1 MSQVRKLLKGQNIPK
16 YKYGHLII
24 DGIDYGNSE
33 DVYKQF
39 AEHAKLQNPSQGA
52 SYDAWLRQLQN
63 GEDVILG
70 VNNSSNVKPDN
81 VSESRARQRTLL
93 GKVVDDIFNTPRNN
107 FSDATYTARQFVP
120 IKTSKQKKSISN
132 DSTSFVFTGEEP
144 KYSENDMNNLA
155 LKDRFDNYLNWL
167 SDELWEE
174 DNQFTSKLSDSQKAG
189 LKAWYSRLKG
199 NNPYE
204 IRQSAQTEW
213 NNYLNKVRDT
223 EGGWDNVDD
232 ETKNFFANFNI
243 GNPTQSSST
252 SSTSRSGAA
261 STSEKN
267 LRKKLKDA
275 GYNEDLYKLLGDNFD
290 IDSNGTI
297 VSKSGSFD
305 FGLGPGNFYFNN
317 DFYNT
322 PYGAEGRYD
331 PLRGLTYY
339 NGALYNNKSSRLAAI
354 LNAEDSFNERY
365 KRGDFTGADQIVRT
379 RWSRSDQEN
388 PMTIEQDDYSTF
400 VNPGMQF
407 SNLTGLVTLN
417 DGSLQN
423 GQQIIQ
429 YIDPNSLYQDGPY
442 AQYNYKFA
450 LLDDKGNWI
459 RDLSKEDLQD
469 ITGGVSTGKLNTYKK
484 TPIGQGVYANKY
496 YEDIMGNNGSPS
508 GIRIYRDIKNPNEDV
523 ILHIDGLTG
532 AAQGK
537 DVKLP
542 KEVAEVLMQ
551 DQSWIK
557 KIVGNPQAR
566 LNFTRALESLV
577 QDRTG
582 RRIRDILGATGIM
595 GPYNLIFNGSGGDKD
610 YHYSKLKALGLTKE
624 QTKAL
629 QEALKNA
636 TTGNKWDRRSQYLLD
651 TPEFRNGGRVQYI
664 SKLAKGGFAGGSMGS
679 NGVTEKRVDTK
690 VRDPRNASGLRDI
703 GSENWTQADT
713 KDLLAL
719 VGDAGSLAL
728 AFTPGANLAST
739 GVGVASSLARYS
751 ADKDRGTSGAG
762 WQLALN
768 LGMDAATALPF
779 LGGIAK
785 TGKVAKGIKAATP
798 LLQKAARIIITGASA
813 YGLGSAVVNSASK
826 IANGEKFTVR
836 DVSNVVNGITAGV
849 GIAKSGGFG
858 KQNKTTKT
866 EVFKEQTFKVGN
878 TDVKLNPDEL
888 DAIAKAPDQAKA
900 LRDAIKSKAS
910 SESQSDIAAAAEKL
924 LKSKQNLWQRVR
936 KKDGELVL
944 NVPKDNRSNTSV
956 VQSNGNWLHD
966 WWYRT
971 GEYQQLYNRRLVGE
985 NVPDEVTVTRTTTK
999 TKVPG
1004 GYRMKIGNK
1013 DVHFTAKDRTDIQ
1026 NAPMMQQF
1034 DKFKAIVKNKY
1045 KNTNFSDKSLESA
1058 FRKLIG
1064 SEAEGFPI
1072 NFQRRRTRYD
1082 VSTNIDNLENRP
1094 GWYRNRDVQLNRTTS
1109 GKTTTTTRSQI
1120 YDTRQGIAR
1129 PNIILPLQLSGY
1141 SYDELPGTYRYPFY
1155 KNGGILKAQNG
1166 LPSYETRKIVGNL
1179 YNPNA
1184 GLEGLD
1190 QQFID
1195 NQSNQALASLIED
1208 SNIPNAWKRRYIS
1221 NLRNG
1226 INGKT
1231 NPTYSDFNIDTSQA
1245 LANLFKAGLGAAE
1258 YGIKAAYRKKT
1269 FEDMEKGIDESI
1281 PNFHNVIYN
1290 HIDERTPEIERAI
1303 AQANAEA
1310 AIDST
1315 PKSNDLIQHL
1325 VALNNQQHNRNQ
1337 LISNLIGQESS
1348 QTSQYRRANAE
1359 IDQRQALDSRNV
1371 ADKQDAAIKGAR
1383 MQHAQNKMS
1392 YDLQE
1397 GMSKANAL
1405 RELRANAEAELQK
1418 GSQFAFNQE
1427 SQALDDLYER
1437 NWNARLGDKYSEWQ
1451 NLSSDVRDNYTDV
1464 NDWLQRAE
1472 SNKGLWSNYEDAWNA
1487 HQKSLNDKRM
1497 ALYSKYNLSPTA
1509 QMLFRQRYGVLK
1521 KGGRV
1526 GKNRYKNEPEED
1538 VWINQNK
1545 AVHKQVAKLNDNIIK
1560 IFLKTLK

>member
-1 MSQVRKLLKGQNIPK
+1 MNMSQVRKLLKGQNIPK

-33 DVYKQF
+33 DVYRQF
-39 AEHAKLQNPSQGA
+39 AEHAKLQDPSQGA

-70 VNNSSNVKPDN
+70 VNNSSNVRPDN
-81 VSESRARQRTLL
+81 VSESRAGQRTFL
-93 GKVVDDIFNTPRNN
+93 GKVIDDAFNTPRNN
-107 FSDATYTARQFVP
+107 FSDAIYTARQFVP
-120 IKTSKQKKSISN
+120 IKTPKQKKSISN
-132 DSTSFVFTGEEP
+132 NSASFVFTGEEP
-144 KYSENDMNNLA
+144 KYSDSDMTNSALA
-155 LKDRFDNYLNWL
+155 DRFNDYLNWL

-174 DNQFTSKLSDSQKAG
+174 DNQFSSKLSDSQKAG

-199 NNPYE
+199 DNPYE
-204 IRQSAQTEW
+204 IRQAAKAEW
-213 NNYLNKVRDT
+213 DKYLAKVKAT

-243 GNPTQSSST
+243 GAPTQSST
-252 SSTSRSGAA
+252 SSSSSGTSA
-261 STSEKN
+261 SEKN

-305 FGLGPGNFYFNN
+305 FGLGPGNFYFND

-322 PYGAEGRYD
+322 SYGAEGKYD

-339 NGALYNNKSSRLAAI
+339 NGSLYKNDNAKLAAI

-365 KRGDFTGADQIVRT
+365 KRGDFAGADQIVRT

-388 PMTIEQDDYSTF
+388 PMTIGQDDYSTF

-407 SNLTGLVTLN
+407 SNLTGLVTLS

-423 GQQIIQ
+423 GQQVIQ

-450 LLDDKGNWI
+450 LLDDKGNWL
-459 RDLSKEDLQD
+459 RDLSKEDLRD
-469 ITGGVSTGKLNTYKK
+469 ITGGITVGKLITYKK
-484 TPIGQGVYANKY
+484 TPFGQGAYANKY
-496 YEDIMGNNGSPS
+496 YEDIFGNNGQPS
-508 GIRIYRDIKNPNEDV
+508 GIRIYRDIKDPNGDV

-532 AAQGK
+532 VAQGK
-537 DVKLP
+537 DIKLP
-542 KEVAEVLMQ
+542 KEVAEILMQ
-551 DQSWIK
+551 DQSWVK
-557 KIVGNPQAR
+557 KIVGNSQAR
-566 LNFTRALESLV
+566 MNFTKALESLV

-582 RRIRDILGATGIM
+582 RRIRDVLGAIGLF
-595 GPYNLIFNGSGGDKD
+595 GPYGAFTAEGDWD
-610 YHYSKLKALGLTKE
+610 YRRSRLKALGLSKE

-636 TTGNKWDRRSQYLLD
+636 TTGNKWDRREQYLLD
-651 TPEFRNGGRVQYI
+651 TPEFRNGGKVQYI

-679 NGVTEKRVDTK
+679 NGVTERRFDTK
-690 VRDPRNASGLRDI
+690 VRNPRNASGLGDI

-713 KDLLAL
+713 KDLLSL
-719 VGDAGSLAL
+719 VGDVGSLAL

-739 GVGVASSLARYS
+739 SVGIASSLARYS

-768 LGMDAATALPF
+768 LGMDAATALPL
-779 LGGIAK
+779 LGGVVK
-785 TGKVAKGIKAATP
+785 TGKIAKGIKAATP
-798 LLQKAARIIITGASA
+798 LLQKAARVIITSASA
-813 YGLGSAVVNSASK
+813 YGLGSAVVISASK

-849 GIAKSGGFG
+849 GIAKSGGLG

-866 EVFKEQTFKVGN
+866 EAFKEQTFKVGN
-878 TDVKLNPDEL
+878 TDVKLSSDEL

-910 SESQSDIAAAAEKL
+910 GESQSNIAAAAEKL
-924 LKSKQNLWQRVR
+924 LKLKQNLWQRVR
-936 KKDGELVL
+936 RKDGELIL
-944 NVPKDNRSNTSV
+944 NAPTEKKTNTSTV
-956 VQSNGNWLHD
+956 EANGNWLHD

-971 GEYQQLYNRRLVGE
+971 GGYQQLYNKRLVGE

-1013 DVHFTAKDRTDIQ
+1013 DIHFTAKDRADIQ
-1026 NAPMMQQF
+1026 SAPMMQQF

-1045 KNTNFSDKSLESA
+1045 KNTNFSDKALEGA

-1072 NFQRRRTRYD
+1072 NFQKRRTHYD

-1094 GWYRNRDVQLNRTTS
+1094 NWYRNRDVQLNRTTS

-1141 SYDELPGTYRYPFY
+1141 SYDELPGTYHYPFY
-1155 KNGGILKAQNG
+1155 KKGGILKGQNG
-1166 LPSYETRKIVGNL
+1166 LPSYETRKIFDNV
-1179 YNPNA
+1179 YDPNA
-1184 GLEGLD
+1184 GLEELD
-1190 QQFID
+1190 QSFID
-1195 NQSNQALASLIED
+1195 NEFNRSLMTNLEN
-1208 SNIPNAWKRRYIS
+1208 SNIPNAWKRRYLS
-1221 NLRNG
+1221 DLR
-1226 INGKT
+1226 GKIDT
-1231 NPTYSDFNIDTSQA
+1231 NVNPNKYGDFNIDTSQA
-1245 LANLFKAGLGAAE
+1245 LASLFKTGLGAAE
-1258 YGIKAAYRKKT
+1258 YGVKAIGRQRVHDITA
-1269 FEDMEKGIDESI
+1269 KGINESI
-1281 PNFHNVIYN
+1281 PTFHNVIYK
-1290 HIDERTPEIERAI
+1290 HIDQRTPEIERAI
-1303 AQANAEA
+1303 GQANAEA
-1310 AIDST
+1310 AVDNT
-1315 PKSNDLIQHL
+1315 PKSSDLIQHL
-1325 VALNNQQHNRNQ
+1325 IALNNQQYNRNR
-1337 LISNLIGQESS
+1337 LISNLVGQQSA
-1348 QTSQYRRANAE
+1348 QIAKYRMADAE
-1359 IDQRQALDSRNV
+1359 IDQRQTLDDRDV

-1383 MQHAQNKMS
+1383 MQHAQNDMS
-1392 YDLQE
+1392 LELQNAI
-1397 GMSKANAL
+1397 SKANAL
-1405 RELRANAEAELQK
+1405 RELRANAETELQK
-1418 GSQFAFNQE
+1418 ANQFAFSQE
-1427 SQALDDLYER
+1427 SQALDDLYKR
-1437 NWNARLGDKYSEWQ
+1437 NWNTILEDKYSEWQ
-1451 NLSSDVRDNYTDV
+1451 NLSSDVRDKYEDV

-1472 SNKGLWSNYEDAWNA
+1472 SNSGVWANYEDAWNA
-1487 HQKSLNDKRM
+1487 HQKALNDKRI

-1509 QMLFRQRYGVLK
+1509 QMLFRQRYGIMK
-1521 KGGRV
+1521 KGGRI
-1526 GKNRYKNEPEED
+1526 GRNRYKNEPEED

-1545 AVHKQVAKLNDNIIK
+1545 AVQKQVAKLNDNIIK

>member
-1 MSQVRKLLKGQNIPK
+1 MSQVRKLLKGQNIPQ

-33 DVYKQF
+33 DVYRQF

-81 VSESRARQRTLL
+81 VSESRAGQRTLL

-120 IKTSKQKKSISN
+120 IKTPKQKKFISN
-132 DSTSFVFTGEEP
+132 DSASFVFTGEEP
-144 KYSENDMNNLA
+144 KYSENDMNNSALA
-155 LKDRFDNYLNWL
+155 DRFDDYLNWL

-174 DNQFTSKLSDSQKAG
+174 DNQFSSKLSDSQKAG

-204 IRQSAQTEW
+204 IRQNAKAEW
-213 NNYLNKVRDT
+213 NKYLDKVKNT

-243 GNPTQSSST
+243 GTSTQSSS
-252 SSTSRSGAA
+252 SSGSESSET
-261 STSEKN
+261 TSEKT

-275 GYNEDLYKLLGDNFD
+275 GYNEDLYKLLGDNFI
-290 IDSNGTI
+290 IDSDGNI

-305 FGLGPGNFYFNN
+305 FGLGPGNFYFND

-322 PYGAEGRYD
+322 PYGAEGKYD

-339 NGALYNNKSSRLAAI
+339 NGSLYKNDSTRLAAI
-354 LNAEDSFNERY
+354 LNAENSFNERY
-365 KRGDFTGADQIVRT
+365 KRGDFNGADQIIRT

-388 PMTIEQDDYSTF
+388 PMTIGQDDYSTF

-429 YIDPNSLYQDGPY
+429 YIDPDSLHQDGPY

-450 LLDDKGNWI
+450 LLDDRGNWL
-459 RDLSKEDLQD
+459 RDLSKEDLQNV
-469 ITGGVSTGKLNTYKK
+469 TGGISAGQLNTYKK
-484 TPIGQGVYANKY
+484 TPFGQGAYANKY
-496 YEDIMGNNGSPS
+496 YEDIMGNNGNPS

-523 ILHIDGLTG
+523 ILHVDGLGG

-537 DVKLP
+537 DIKLP
-542 KEVAEVLMQ
+542 KEVAEILMQ
-551 DQSWIK
+551 DQSWVK
-557 KIVGNPQAR
+557 KIVGNSQAR
-566 LNFTRALESLV
+566 MNFANALS
-577 QDRTG
+577 R
-582 RRIRDILGATGIM
+582 
-595 GPYNLIFNGSGGDKD
+595 
-610 YHYSKLKALGLTKE
+610 LTKSNWWE
-624 QTKAL
+624 FPSMGREFGVDRLDNFISKENVRKLRSAFIR
-629 QEALKNA
+629 ASRGSKY
-636 TTGNKWDRRSQYLLD
+636 DRREQYLLD
-651 TPEFRNGGRVQYI
+651 TPEFKTGGKIQYV

-679 NGVTEKRVDTK
+679 NGVTERRVDTK
-690 VRDPRNASGLRDI
+690 VRDPRNASGLGDI

-713 KDLLAL
+713 KDLLSL
-719 VGDAGSLAL
+719 VGDVGSLAL

-779 LGGIAK
+779 LGGVAK
-785 TGKVAKGIKAATP
+785 TGKIAKGIKAATP
-798 LLQKAARIIITGASA
+798 LLQKAARVIITGASA
-813 YGLGSAVVNSASK
+813 YGLGSAVVASASK

-849 GIAKSGGFG
+849 GIAKSGGLG
-858 KQNKTTKT
+858 KSKIKTKVT
-866 EVFKEQTFKVGN
+866 EEIKLKSNDGSSELVIPADKAKEIS
-878 TDVKLNPDEL
+878 NPDEL
-888 DAIAKAPDQAKA
+888 FDALFTKAKEKTPSLTKEQF
-900 LRDAIKSKAS
+900 
-910 SESQSDIAAAAEKL
+910 AEKYNVNSL
-924 LKSKQNLWQRVR
+924 LQSSTKWAPGWNPKNWFRKSTEKTFS
-936 KKDGELVL
+936 
-944 NVPKDNRSNTSV
+944 PKLRTKTASV
-956 VQSNGNWLHD
+956 EANGNWLHD

-971 GEYQQLYNRRLVGE
+971 GKYSQLYNAKLVNEGVGKTPTKKDYIKNLGKKKLSNKEALKLDSNGKPIFERGE
-985 NVPDEVTVTRTTTK
+985 PVRA
-999 TKVPG
+999 
-1004 GYRMKIGNK
+1004 GYYRAWYNGPEGPEGPRIGERY
-1013 DVHFTAKDRTDIQ
+1013 VIPYTAQTQ
-1026 NAPMMQQF
+1026 
-1034 DKFKAIVKNKY
+1034 
-1045 KNTNFSDKSLESA
+1045 
-1058 FRKLIG
+1058 
-1064 SEAEGFPI
+1064 
-1072 NFQRRRTRYD
+1072 
-1082 VSTNIDNLENRP
+1082 
-1094 GWYRNRDVQLNRTTS
+1094 QLNRRRIDGRTFD
-1109 GKTTTTTRSQI
+1109 RRRFNRAVAHHNNLQNYYNRI
-1120 YDTRQGIAR
+1120 AVAR

-1155 KNGGILKAQNG
+1155 KKGGVIKGQNG
-1166 LPSYETRKIVGNL
+1166 LSSYEIRKIVGNL
-1179 YNPNA
+1179 YNPNV
-1184 GLEGLD
+1184 GLEDLD

-1195 NQSNQALASLIED
+1195 NQFNQSLISNIED
-1208 SNIPNAWKRRYIS
+1208 SNVPDAWKRRYVQDLQNKI
-1221 NLRNG
+1221 NLNSG
-1226 INGKT
+1226 PKSVYG
-1231 NPTYSDFNIDTSQA
+1231 DFNIDTSQA
-1245 LANLFKAGLGAAE
+1245 LASLFKTGLGATE
-1258 YGIKAAYRKKT
+1258 YGIKAAGRKNVHDIT
-1269 FEDMEKGIDESI
+1269 QRGIIESNYSD
-1281 PNFHNVIYN
+1281 PYVTLK
-1290 HIDERTPEIERAI
+1290 HIDKRDPASDAQIAYIKQQNSTDNLPKNANYVAYLAGEQMKHANTLNALEQATRTRSASD
-1303 AQANAEA
+1303 AQKMAMDTEVDN
-1310 AIDST
+1310 
-1315 PKSNDLIQHL
+1315 KQ
-1325 VALNNQQHNRNQ
+1325 ALMDQQ
-1337 LISNLIGQESS
+1337 I
-1348 QTSQYRRANAE
+1348 TSQN
-1359 IDQRQALDSRNV
+1359 L
-1371 ADKQDAAIKGAR
+1371 AR
-1383 MQHAQNKMS
+1383 LAGMKMNLAQNDAS
-1392 YDLQE
+1392 FELQDK
-1397 GMSKANAL
+1397 MSKANAI
-1405 RELRANAEAELQK
+1405 RELRANAESELQK
-1418 GSQFAFNQE
+1418 ANQFAFSQE

-1451 NLSSDVRDNYTDV
+1451 NLSSDIRNKYDDV

-1472 SNKGLWSNYEDAWNA
+1472 SNKGLWANYEDAWNA
-1487 HQKSLNDKRM
+1487 HQKALNDKRI
-1497 ALYSKYNLSPTA
+1497 ALYGKYNLNPTA

-1526 GKNRYKNEPEED
+1526 GRNRYKNEPEED